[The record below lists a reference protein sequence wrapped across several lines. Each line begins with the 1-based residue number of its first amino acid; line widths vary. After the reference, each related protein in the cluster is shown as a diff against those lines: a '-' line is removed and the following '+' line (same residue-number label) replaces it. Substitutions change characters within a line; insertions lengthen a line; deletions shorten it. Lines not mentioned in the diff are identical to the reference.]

1 MKSFAG
7 NNFSLDGLRNAA
19 EIIFR
24 LHYKICPLLTNILH
38 GELFT
43 AIFPRKNVWEV
54 LKHAWFVVVPVQMN
68 PVLNLFSQKWFNHGE
83 DSMENDWL
91 IYQMDPTNFQWK
103 GICKY
108 SSNLLGYRWGNL
120 ESMRNLPAFQVKYS
134 FNSIALS
141 FHLLYNELWCD
152 QTYTKYII
160 SCKNF
165 WVPVCLKKKEEEK
178 IATERWF
185 SG

>member
-54 LKHAWFVVVPVQMN
+54 LKHA
-68 PVLNLFSQKWFNHGE
+68 
-83 DSMENDWL
+83 
-91 IYQMDPTNFQWK
+91 
-103 GICKY
+103 
-108 SSNLLGYRWGNL
+108 
-120 ESMRNLPAFQVKYS
+120 
-134 FNSIALS
+134 
-141 FHLLYNELWCD
+141 
-152 QTYTKYII
+152 
-160 SCKNF
+160 
-165 WVPVCLKKKEEEK
+165 
-178 IATERWF
+178 
-185 SG
+185 